1 MEKKI
6 EYKQTIKPD
15 KSASDY
21 LRELYPE
28 DGRVE
33 NFSREVTF
41 QLGEACFSDGVKIA
55 QPNGRE
61 INIEDI
67 KVGDVIL
74 GFDINENRYIETTVT
89 YTYSQEVK
97 SILRVETN
105 DSVFYVTP
113 EHPFYDANRHIV
125 RAINLGKGTMLLSR
139 DGHFKTVR
147 SAKMVDRDCKIY
159 NFETD
164 CHTYIANDLISHNCN
179 LACTYCYQKDKTA
192 ARVMTLETGK
202 KIVDLLYRMWDEDKP
217 NAFINK
223 KTKMVILDFIGGEPM
238 LYTNVMDGIISYFW
252 QTAIL
257 RRHIWAETF
266 MISIA
271 TNGTLHFKPE
281 VQAFINKYKGHLSY
295 GVSIDGP
302 KEMHDACRVYYDGRG
317 SFDDAYAAQEDYNKK
332 FTAPSGTKATIAR
345 ANLPYLSTLIKY
357 YVNQGYQ
364 QIHANYVYE
373 EEWNNEDAKLL
384 YDQMEEISD
393 YILGLPFPVEL
404 SLFDDRY
411 FTPMDEDDNRN
422 WCWGKG
428 TPVLTTTGYK
438 PIEDIKIG
446 DLVYTEDGTIHPVI
460 NTMSHFAD
468 NVVEIKASGMFP
480 LVCTDNHKLF
490 VRKFDYRGNKGKLH
504 FKELDGCEVKDI
516 GSNDLIEIATLPERT
531 KSIDKSVA
539 KLVGRFIGD
548 GYYSQANGY
557 GICCGL
563 DEYDELKE
571 LWDNAGIPFR
581 ANEHKETW
589 QLNPLLSKC
598 YGNENFELYQ
608 RLCSECGHLAAG
620 KRVPSEALTWDNET
634 LSSLLDGYLSADGH
648 FKKSKGIMS
657 CNTVSYELAN
667 DIVLITQTLGYKP
680 VCHIE
685 KRNGKMNILGREC
698 DVHDRY
704 EIYWQTDPNKSKYLR
719 VLDGKRYT
727 YRFSMTP
734 VEPQEVYNITV
745 DENHSYVASG
755 IDSLNCGGTGAMVA
769 FDPVG
774 KAYPCIRYMDS
785 SLAGD
790 MPGLVIGDTDGIWDE
805 RYKDV
810 TDAMNAVTRRSQ
822 STDECFYCP
831 IASGCS
837 WCVRAGTKILTKSG
851 EKNIETLNVGDKII
865 SAENIER
872 VVTRVYKRMADDTRL
887 LRFSNGVELYTTD
900 NHPIMCLK
908 GGFVAAADLKL
919 GTVVRTTYGTTV
931 LTASIPQEPYEV
943 YNLTIERDNS
953 YIANGIKVHNC
964 SGWNYQSEGSF
975 NKRSTRI
982 CPMHKARSLACVK
995 HFNKLYLKN
1004 GDKKTFHRFL
1014 PDEEALK
1021 IISQEELDILND
1033 LEEQT
1038 KKLAPEGY
1046 DQRDYRFCS
1055 SC

>member
-1 MEKKI
+1 MESNNGFV
-6 EYKQTIKPD
+6 EYNGRKYGLKVHQD
-15 KSASDY
+15 KGASDY

-28 DGRVE
+28 EGRAE

-41 QLGEACFSDGVKIA
+41 QVGEGCTL
-55 QPNGRE
+55 N
-61 INIEDI
+61 
-67 KVGDVIL
+67 
-74 GFDINENRYIETTVT
+74 
-89 YTYSQEVK
+89 
-97 SILRVETN
+97 
-105 DSVFYVTP
+105 
-113 EHPFYDANRHIV
+113 
-125 RAINLGKGTMLLSR
+125 
-139 DGHFKTVR
+139 
-147 SAKMVDRDCKIY
+147 
-159 NFETD
+159 
-164 CHTYIANDLISHNCN
+164 
-179 LACTYCYQKDKTA
+179 CTYCYQKDKSA
-192 ARVMTLETGK
+192 NRKMSFETGR
-202 KIVDLLYRMWDEDKP
+202 KIVDLLYKMWDENKKG
-217 NAFINK
+217 AFINQD
-223 KTKMVILDFIGGEPM
+223 TKMIILDFIGGEPM
-238 LYTNVMDGIISYFW
+238 MYVDVMDEIVSYFW
-252 QTAIL
+252 NIAII
-257 RRHIWAETF
+257 RRHPWAETF

-281 VQAFINKYKGHLSY
+281 VQKFINKYKGHLSY

-302 KEMHDACRVYYDGRG
+302 KEMHDACRVYWDGHG

-373 EEWNNEDAKLL
+373 EDWNNEDALLL
-384 YDQMEEISD
+384 YNQMDEISD

-428 TPVLTTTGYK
+428 TPILTTNGYK
-438 PIEDIKIG
+438 PIEEIKIG

-480 LVCTDNHKLF
+480 MICTDDHKLF

-504 FKELDGCEVKDI
+504 FKELEACEVKDI
-516 GSNDLIEIATLPERT
+516 DSKDLIEISVLPNRT
-531 KSIDKSVA
+531 GSINKDVA
-539 KLVGRFIGD
+539 RLVGRFIGD
-548 GYYSQANGY
+548 GYYNVANGY

-563 DEYDELKE
+563 GEYDELKQ
-571 LWDNAGIPFR
+571 LWENAGIPFR
-581 ANEHKETW
+581 AYKQKSVW
-589 QLNPLLSKC
+589 QFNPLLSNC
-598 YGNENFELYQ
+598 YDNKNFELYNS
-608 RLCSECGHLAAG
+608 LCSDCGHLSTG
-620 KRVPSEALTWDNET
+620 KRIPSVALTWDNET
-634 LSSLLDGYLSADGH
+634 LLSLLDGYLSADGYA
-648 FKKSKGIMS
+648 KSKKNIMS
-657 CNTVSYELAN
+657 CSTVSYELAN
-667 DIVLITQTLGYKP
+667 DIMLIARTLGYFP
-680 VCHIE
+680 TCYLE
-685 KRNGKMNILGREC
+685 KRGGKMNILGREC
-698 DVHDRY
+698 NVHDRY
-704 EIYWQTDPNKSKYLR
+704 SIYWQMAPEKSRFYR
-719 VLDGKRYT
+719 ELDDKRYL
-727 YRFSMTP
+727 YRFKCEKA
-734 VEPQEVYNITV
+734 EPQEVYNITV
-745 DENHSYVASG
+745 DGNHSYFASS
-755 IDSLNCGGTGAMVA
+755 IVSLNCGGTGAMVA

-790 MPGLVIGDTDGIWDE
+790 MPGLVIGDVDGIWDE

-837 WCVRAGTKILTKSG
+837 WCLKAGTKILTPDG
-851 EKNIETLNVGDKII
+851 QKNIEDIRVGDLVI
-865 SAENIER
+865 SAENLSRNVKRIFKHYAED
-872 VVTRVYKRMADDTRL
+872 TRVLDFA
-887 LRFSNGVELYTTD
+887 NGSKLYTTD
-900 NHPIMCLK
+900 NHPILTLK
-908 GGFVAAADLKL
+908 GRFVPAKDLEI
-919 GTVVRTTYGTTV
+919 GTIVQTAHGCTV
-931 LTASIPQEPYEV
+931 LIASNASEPYEV
-943 YNLTIERDNS
+943 YNLTVENDNTF
-953 YIANGIKVHNC
+953 IANGIKVHNC

-982 CPMHKARSLACVK
+982 CPMHKARSLASVK